1 MNEYYMR
8 RTPRLPTHPSEEQ
21 YTHRHQPNSQ
31 RAAARGKERIPETT
45 TRSIS
50 FHEDTKKIQKR
61 YGNGTSVRPHRPP
74 HARLPRLN
82 RADQAAQPQ
91 RLARLLRLVLRTL
104 THQRQPVLVRLPHHI
119 QRVFHLQPNK
129 NSVRET
135 ERDGVRMAHRV
146 HVLPPLVTPPPLE
159 LELVFG
165 PTHAPCTPRRAS
177 TAPARRIPSCCS
189 HHCAEAPCISK
200 DAPDGDA
207 SLARQAWCVADR
219 GRPLPHR
226 FPSPE
231 SVPASETPNRPFC
244 LPGLCGWRERRG
256 RGEEHEHEWSRIRES
271 RENPWRSYPHH
282 AVFVV
287 P

>member
-1 MNEYYMR
+1 M
-8 RTPRLPTHPSEEQ
+8 
-21 YTHRHQPNSQ
+21 
-31 RAAARGKERIPETT
+31 
-45 TRSIS
+45 
-50 FHEDTKKIQKR
+50 KIQKR
-61 YGNGTSVRPHRPP
+61 YRKDTEMAHQSDHIDHHTPGYRGSIVQIRPH
-74 HARLPRLN
+74 N
-82 RADQAAQPQ
+82 RSDSHVSSALSCAHSHTSASPYSCASRITFNASSTCSQTKTVSERRSETECAW
-91 RLARLLRLVLRTL
+91 RTGYTSCHVLSRLVT
-104 THQRQPVLVRLPHHI
+104 
-119 QRVFHLQPNK
+119 
-129 NSVRET
+129 S
-135 ERDGVRMAHRV
+135 
-146 HVLPPLVTPPPLE
+146 PP

-256 RGEEHEHEWSRIRES
+256 RGEEHEHEWSRIQECTHA

-282 AVFVV
+282 AVLVV